1 MQIRAVRTQRP
12 PLPFLRCSVPSN
24 QSPAGSEGEA
34 GPRARDARTLG
45 GARCARRCV
54 IEGLV
59 NILSRDRECP
69 FSMLFVNRISVTPNR
84 VSIHLSLKSAISELT
99 CSSTQYWGAHAAHP
113 AARAA
118 RTPPPT
124 TAGRGRA
131 HAPTLG
137 CRLLYRCPTPC
148 LTIQS
153 CRIPK
158 LRSRHLAFAEAAP
171 CANGAPRHD
180 SSKVVPEISA
190 SSAAPSCCE
199 VGAAPLAAR
208 VRRPTLRALASQARN
223 PPLPDSASVPGVRGE
238 HRPLRCREA

>member
-1 MQIRAVRTQRP
+1 MRTQGRHK
-12 PLPFLRCSVPSN
+12 
-24 QSPAGSEGEA
+24 
-34 GPRARDARTLG
+34 
-45 GARCARRCV
+45 
-54 IEGLV
+54 EGLV

-69 FSMLFVNRISVTPNR
+69 FSILFVDRISVTPNR
-84 VSIHLSLKSAISELT
+84 VSIHLSLKSAISETVDVLFYT
-99 CSSTQYWGAHAAHP
+99 ILGGA
-113 AARAA
+113 R
-118 RTPPPT
+118 RTPR
-124 TAGRGRA
+124 TATGHCAAGRA